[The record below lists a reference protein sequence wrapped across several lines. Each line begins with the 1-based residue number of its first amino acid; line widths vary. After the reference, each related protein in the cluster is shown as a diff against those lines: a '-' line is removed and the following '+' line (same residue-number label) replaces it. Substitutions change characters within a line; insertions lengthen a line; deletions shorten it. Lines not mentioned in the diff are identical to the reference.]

1 LQKKVKK
8 PKNDKKF
15 QWRHNAHTMNAPQSA
30 DAPSDEKP
38 AENLA
43 GLPEPALA
51 TEAIA
56 QVLQPLARLMIDH
69 GLQLPTMVELLKK
82 ALVTEAVG
90 TYGLAGRGSSDM
102 RIALLTG
109 VHRKDVKR
117 LRDESVAATPTTPMV
132 PLAASVV
139 ARWIS
144 EPRYLHADRS
154 TRALARTPGKSLPGE
169 PDFTSLVA
177 EVSRDVGARAVLDEL
192 LRLGVVDVDEDGH
205 VQLKTKSFVPQSGQ
219 GDAFHFLATNV
230 SDHLSTAVHNLKP
243 GRTAPPM
250 LEQSA
255 FSQDLTPH
263 QADQLQA
270 LARQLWSDALQRFLQ
285 SATVAEERS
294 QGSPTLKQRIRF
306 GVYCHQQPQNES
318 VHIPDQS
325 DKSPSKKRPRKTP
338 T

>member
-1 LQKKVKK
+1 M
-8 PKNDKKF
+8 NDL
-15 QWRHNAHTMNAPQSA
+15 QSA
-30 DAPSDEKP
+30 DVPS
-38 AENLA
+38 AETPA

-154 TRALARTPGKSLPGE
+154 TRPLARTPGKSLPGE

-192 LRLGVVDVDEDGH
+192 LRLGVVAVDDDGH
-205 VQLKTKSFVPQSGQ
+205 VRLKTKSFVPQSGQ
-219 GDAFHFLATNV
+219 GDAFHFLANNV

-243 GRTAPPM
+243 GRTVPPL

-255 FSQDLTPH
+255 FSHDLSPH
-263 QADQLQA
+263 QADQLQD
-270 LARQLWSDALQRFLQ
+270 LARQLWADALQQFLQ
-285 SATVAEERS
+285 AATVAEERS
-294 QGSPTLKQRIRF
+294 QGSSALKQRIRF
-306 GVYCHQQPQNES
+306 GVYCHLQPQ
-318 VHIPDQS
+318 DQPVPVTGKS
-325 DKSPSKKRPRKTP
+325 DKTPSKKSTRKTQA
-338 T
+338 